1 MQVQQPKAQI
11 QLVCAEMF
19 FFFHGGAVTL
29 SPSATLRSAGETAGL
44 RAIHRGAR
52 GAEWD
57 EGPERA
63 RDPESEGAPEA
74 GYGCSAG
81 GAKAG

>member
-1 MQVQQPKAQI
+1 MSTA
-11 QLVCAEMF
+11 
-19 FFFHGGAVTL
+19 L
-29 SPSATLRSAGETAGL
+29 SSAGETAGL
-44 RAIHRGAR
+44 RAIHRSAR

-63 RDPESEGAPEA
+63 GDPESKGALEA
-74 GYGCSAG
+74 GHGCSAG